1 MAQTAE
7 YVLELGLDE
16 NVAPTSDG
24 SYPLMQS
31 VARREGPETW
41 VPAWYTGFKPG
52 DRVSFR
58 FADYTSA
65 SDDTPLVPVMVLIS
79 FRKPENPTQLSNPFK
94 EKINP
99 ISILSSGF
107 SLKSGK
113 GSIIL
118 PAPLGSRVSYWYFVD
133 SKGEEARF
141 TFASAKLLKRF
152 LLRLEIAV
160 LHNDELRFYGHDP
173 EIFVGEGGPP
183 PGPPP
188 RRRR

>member
-1 MAQTAE
+1 MAH
-7 YVLELGLDE
+7 YILELGLDE
-16 NVAPTSDG
+16 DVAPTTDG
-24 SYPLMQS
+24 TYPLMQS
-31 VARREGPETW
+31 VARKETDKW
-41 VPAWYTGFKPG
+41 VPAWYTGFAPK
-52 DRVSFR
+52 DKVAFR
-58 FADYTSA
+58 FADYTNP

-79 FRKPENPTQLSNPFK
+79 FRKPEDPTQLSNPFK

-107 SLKSGK
+107 SLKSGQ
-113 GSIIL
+113 GSIVL
-118 PAPLGSRVSYWYFVD
+118 PPAVGSKATYWYFVN
-133 SKGEEARF
+133 SKGEEAYF
-141 TFASAKLLKRF
+141 TFASAKTLKRF
-152 LLRLEIAV
+152 LLRMEIAV